1 MRAAVVVLGDLG
13 RSPRMLFH
21 ARALAADHV
30 EVDLVGTS
38 GAELPSFIGGNPR
51 ITVHT
56 ILDSTS
62 RGHAARSRAGYL
74 VAAALRGVRL
84 LGSLTALLLWR
95 LPKPDVI
102 LVQNPPGV
110 PTLAVAWLA
119 ARVRSARL
127 VVDWHNTTSAMLAM
141 RLGAGHLL
149 VRAIGEYEGAFG
161 RAADVNLFVSSH
173 MKDALGARWRF
184 GGIVFRDHPADTFA
198 PSAGEAR
205 ERTRADLVTRFGRSA
220 EREPALLVSP
230 TSWTADERLDLLFDA
245 LVAYDAAVEHDGD
258 AGGLPPVLALI
269 TGSGPMKAAF
279 EDRVSRTPLAH
290 VTIRTAWLEPDDY
303 PRAMAA
309 ADLGMCFHTSASGL
323 DLPMKIADMFGAG
336 IPVCAFDYGP
346 CLREVVQPGVNGAL
360 FITAEDCCARLS
372 ELLRGFPHSSHA
384 LRALADGV
392 RRSSGPTWGEA
403 WTSTVR
409 AAVLRMSGQN

>member
-21 ARALAADHV
+21 ARALAAEHLD
-30 EVDLVGTS
+30 VDLVGTS
-38 GAELPSFIGGNPR
+38 GAALPSFISGNPR

-62 RGHAARSRAGYL
+62 RGHTARSRAGYL

-84 LGSLTALLLWR
+84 LASLTALLLWR
-95 LPKPDVI
+95 LPRPDVI
-102 LVQNPPGV
+102 LVQNPPGA

-119 ARVRSARL
+119 ARLRSARL

-141 RLGAGHLL
+141 RLGAAHVL
-149 VRAIGEYEGAFG
+149 VRAIGWYEGAFG
-161 RAADVNLFVSSH
+161 RAANVNLFVSSH
-173 MKDALGARWRF
+173 MKEALGARWRF
-184 GGIVFRDHPADTFA
+184 DGIVFRDQPADTFA

-205 ERTRADLVTRFGRSA
+205 ERVRADLVARFGRSK
-220 EREPALLVSP
+220 EREPVLLISP
-230 TSWTADERLDLLFDA
+230 TSWTADEKLDLLLDA
-245 LVAYDAAVEHDGD
+245 LVEYNAAVEQDPV
-258 AGGLPPVLALI
+258 AGGLPPVLALV
-269 TGSGPMKAAF
+269 TGSGPMKRAF

-290 VTIRTAWLEPDDY
+290 VTMRTAWLEAEDY

-346 CLREVVQPGVNGAL
+346 CLQEVVHPGVNGVL

-372 ELLRGFPHSSHA
+372 ELLRGFPDSSQT
-384 LRALADGV
+384 LRTLADGV

-403 WTSTVR
+403 WASTVR
-409 AAVLRMSGQN
+409 GAVLPMSGQN

>member
-21 ARALAADHV
+21 ARALAAEHV
-30 EVDLVGTS
+30 DVDLVGTA
-38 GAELPSFIGGNPR
+38 GAALPSFIGGDTR

-56 ILDSTS
+56 ILDATS
-62 RGHAARSRAGYL
+62 RGHSARSRVGYL
-74 VAAALRGVRL
+74 VAALLRGMRL
-84 LGSLTALLLWR
+84 LASLTALLVWR
-95 LPKPDVI
+95 LPAPDVI
-102 LVQNPPGV
+102 LVQNPPGA

-119 ARVRSARL
+119 ARLRSARL

-141 RLGAGHLL
+141 RLGATHVL
-149 VRAIGEYEGAFG
+149 VRAIGWYEGVFG
-161 RAADVNLFVSSH
+161 RAANVNLFVSSH

-205 ERTRADLVTRFGRSA
+205 ERVRADLVGRFGRSA
-220 EREPALLVSP
+220 EREPALLISP
-230 TSWTADERLDLLFDA
+230 TSWTADERLDLLLDA
-245 LVAYDAAVEHDGD
+245 LVAYNSAVERD

-269 TGSGPMKAAF
+269 TGSGPMKRAF

-290 VTIRTAWLEPDDY
+290 VTIRTAWLEADDY

-309 ADLGMCFHTSASGL
+309 ADVGMCLHTSASGL

-336 IPVCAFDYGP
+336 LPVCAFDYGP
-346 CLREVVQPGVNGAL
+346 CLQEVVHPGVNGVL
-360 FITAEDCCARLS
+360 FTNAEDCCAQLAG
-372 ELLRGFPHSSHA
+372 LLRGFPDSSHT

-392 RRSSGPTWGEA
+392 RRRSGPTWGEA
-403 WTSTVR
+403 WASAVR
-409 AAVLRMSGQN
+409 AALLRRSGQN